1 MSSKEGGAWEHSTQ
15 QPGPS
20 KLVGILKVK
29 NVKVHLSDKD
39 PINFMFKTFN
49 VFIHV
54 NLYIV
59 CIYVYIMND
68 AVKSGFLQLQK
79 KNSLVPQISY

>member
-1 MSSKEGGAWEHSTQ
+1 M
-15 QPGPS
+15 
-20 KLVGILKVK
+20 
-29 NVKVHLSDKD
+29 KVHLSDKD

-79 KNSLVPQISY
+79 KFFGASNIILISGSGP